1 MCQFGLV
8 LECVVNVSEGRDPD
22 TLAELT
28 RAAGPALLDRHSD
41 AAHHRTVFTL
51 AGPLTALRQA
61 VNDLVTVAVAR
72 LDLTDHVGVHPRIGV
87 VDVVPWV
94 PFEHWP
100 LEPLPAVQA
109 VTERDRFARWAANSL
124 GLPCFLYGPDIPG
137 MPENKDGRGRTLPT
151 VRRRAWRDLL
161 PDTGPQQPHPTAGA
175 SAVGARSELVAY
187 NLWLE
192 EADLPRAQSIAAS
205 LRSPTVRALGLP
217 VDRAVQVS
225 CNLIAPSTTSIEVV
239 YDAVADQA
247 AIAKAELVGLL
258 RAELLVKLPVHR
270 WAELG
275 VEESS
280 TIEAR
285 LEEAGF
291 RPDA

>member
-1 MCQFGLV
+1 V
-8 LECVVNVSEGRDPD
+8 LECVVNISEGRDPA
-22 TLAELT
+22 TLAELCQT
-28 RAAGPALLDRHSD
+28 AGPCLLDRHTD
-41 AAHHRTVFTL
+41 PAHHRTVFTL
-51 AGPLTALRQA
+51 AGPLTALREG
-61 VNDLVTVAVAR
+61 VNGLVTTAVSR
-72 LDLTDHVGVHPRIGV
+72 LDLAGHAGVHPRIGV

-100 LEPLPAVQA
+100 LEPLPAERA
-109 VTERDRFARWAANSL
+109 VAERDRFARWAASTL
-124 GLPCFLYGPDIPG
+124 GLPCFLYGPAVSG
-137 MPENKDGRGRTLPT
+137 SERTLPDI
-151 VRRRAWRDLL
+151 RRRAWQDLL
-161 PDTGPQQPHPTAGA
+161 PDTGPRQPHPTAGA

-187 NLWLE
+187 NLWLD

-217 VDRAVQVS
+217 VNGAVQVS
-225 CNLIAPSTTSIEVV
+225 CNLIAPSTTNVEAV

-247 AIAKAELVGLL
+247 AIARAELVGLL
-258 RAELLVKLPVHR
+258 RQELLAKLPVHR
-270 WAELG
+270 WPELG

-291 RPDA
+291 RPDG